1 LIKLGFVGVVVWSLV
16 ACAGRVPPTGTSA
29 EAASSGGDQ
38 LTKITVP
45 YAVITVSNLPVW
57 AAAESGIFQKHG
69 LDVNL
74 TYVDTAEVAS
84 LLSGSAQI
92 AQGGGPEVVSANAG
106 GADVVFIA
114 TMAPVYSYVFEV
126 APSIKTVDDLRG
138 KKVGSGAPGSLT
150 DVATRGLL
158 KTLGLDADKDVT
170 LIALASP
177 QARTPALLNGQIDA
191 TLDTPPNSY
200 KEEAQGFHSLYDL
213 AEKRIPTISNGITT
227 RRDWLEANRPV
238 AQRYIDAIMES
249 TQRVKTDKT
258 LAVDT
263 LKKYMKAEDADAAKA
278 AEWATSFLIAEVP
291 TTKPENFADILA
303 ALGNQNPNIK
313 NLDMSKYVDNSLVQ
327 SAVDRG
333 MNKSSQ

>member
-1 LIKLGFVGVVVWSLV
+1 VGILWVLVVSVV
-16 ACAGRVPPTGTSA
+16 GCANLSA
-29 EAASSGGDQ
+29 SAGPGSGNSSE

-57 AAAESGIFQKHG
+57 AALESGIFQKHG

-106 GADVVFIA
+106 GADVMFIA
-114 TMAPVYSYVFEV
+114 TLAPVYSYVFEV
-126 APSIKTVDDLRG
+126 HPSIRTVDDLRG
-138 KKVGSGAPGSLT
+138 KRVGSGAPGSLT

-158 KTLGLDADKDVT
+158 KTLGLDPERDVT
-170 LIALASP
+170 LISLASP

-191 TLDTPPNSY
+191 TIDTPPNSY
-200 KEEAQGFHSLYDL
+200 KEEAQGFHPLYDL
-213 AEKRIPTISNGITT
+213 AAQRIPTVSNGITV
-227 RRDWLEANRPV
+227 RRDWLNNNRAT
-238 AQRYIDAIMES
+238 AQKYIDAIMES
-249 TQRVKTDKT
+249 VQRVKTDKP
-258 LAVDT
+258 LAVET
-263 LKKYMKAEDADAAKA
+263 LKKYMKAEEADAAKA

-291 TTKPENFADILA
+291 MTRAENFNDILT
-303 ALGNQNPNIK
+303 ALSAQNPNIK
-313 NLDMSKYVDNSLVQ
+313 DLDMSKYIDNSLVQ

-333 MNKSSQ
+333 IGKAAN